1 MIEKTDGQTSMF
13 DLDTW
18 YGRMSPEHSVQT
30 EARISKP
37 SLRKSSKSSAK
48 MPLMCLCLKRDGPK
62 PDASTMKWE
71 DGLLPIG
78 SMMHSIG
85 EFRSEESG
93 LLSLPISTAS
103 PRRRFYLTLN
113 CGEKPRVPNP
123 TKLSEILE
131 PKTDP
136 KYRLSATAC
145 KGILTRAERRGK
157 ELPKVLLDALT
168 EQAQSVSKNE
178 LENQGGQ
185 RIAHPE

>member
-1 MIEKTDGQTSMF
+1 
-13 DLDTW
+13 
-18 YGRMSPEHSVQT
+18 
-30 EARISKP
+30 
-37 SLRKSSKSSAK
+37 
-48 MPLMCLCLKRDGPK
+48 
-62 PDASTMKWE
+62 MKWE

-113 CGEKPRVPNP
+113 CGEKPRVPNQ

-145 KGILTRAERRGK
+145 KGILTRAARRGK
-157 ELPKVLLDALT
+157 ELPKALLDALT
-168 EQAQSVSKNE
+168 EQAQEPCPSKNE
-178 LENQGGQ
+178 PENQGGGKGLLLQ
-185 RIAHPE
+185 NERTGALSTLTNQSVLV